1 MSPLQN
7 ILKTLKFSLQIF
19 LEGKYSF
26 GCMNYGPIVKKLFMV
41 FKVMLCVRSHAMSWS
56 EHVIQQ

>member
-41 FKVMLCVRSHAMSWS
+41 FKVMSVC
-56 EHVIQQ
+56 

>member
-7 ILKTLKFSLQIF
+7 ILKTTLKFSLQIF

-26 GCMNYGPIVKKLFMV
+26 GCINYGLIVKKLFMV
-41 FKVMLCVRSHAMSWS
+41 FKVVFVC
-56 EHVIQQ
+56 